1 MKKINLENVQLADEE
16 EAPPTAEE
24 EEKKVKR
31 RNVPELENLIDP
43 DYSGVVGYESVGP
56 EAEKVSVLD
65 IGEQPR
71 SNSRDTFPEPHRSTF
86 YVQISEEEGGL
97 WRIL

>member
-1 MKKINLENVQLADEE
+1 MKKVNLENVQLADEE

-24 EEKKVKR
+24 EKKRYKK
-31 RNVPELENLIDP
+31 NVPELEDLSDP
-43 DYSGVVGYESVGP
+43 NYEGVLGYEAVGA

>member
-1 MKKINLENVQLADEE
+1 MKKVNLENVQLADEE

-24 EEKKVKR
+24 EKKGKKKD
-31 RNVPELENLIDP
+31 VPELEDQSDP
-43 DYSGVVGYESVGP
+43 NYGGVIGYEAVGP

-71 SNSRDTFPEPHRSTF
+71 SNSRDVFPEPHRSAF

-97 WRIL
+97 WRI

>member
-24 EEKKVKR
+24 EKKGKKK
-31 RNVPELENLIDP
+31 NVPELEDLSDP
-43 DYSGVVGYESVGP
+43 NYGGVIGYEAVGA

-71 SNSRDTFPEPHRSTF
+71 SNSRDTFPEPQRSTF
-86 YVQISEEEGGL
+86 YVQVSEEEGGL
-97 WRIL
+97 WRIK